1 MTPYTLAFP
10 ETYTEDLYFF
20 DIAMNIIFILDM
32 VVNFVSAYYDGE
44 MHVVDDHKVLS
55 SIFYSLYR

>member
-1 MTPYTLAFP
+1 LTPYTLAFP